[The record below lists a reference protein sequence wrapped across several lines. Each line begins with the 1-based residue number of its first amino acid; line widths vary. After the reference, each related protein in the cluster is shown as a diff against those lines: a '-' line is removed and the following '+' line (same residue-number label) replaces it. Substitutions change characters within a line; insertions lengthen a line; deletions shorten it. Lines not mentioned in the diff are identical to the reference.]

1 MKLIII
7 FIALFGIQITNSFG
21 EVIDVRNSVIV
32 SEGTTCLGCPSLAP
46 VVPLFATFEDQKE
59 LQGLMVQTQLTPEIP
74 MEADF
79 EDVAPEISTDTI
91 ELSPLVPMK
100 ADFSTTL

>member
-1 MKLIII
+1 MKFIII
-7 FIALFGIQITNSFG
+7 FIALFGIQITTTLG
-21 EVIDVRNSVIV
+21 EVIDVRSYTIIL
-32 SEGTTCLGCPSLAP
+32 EGGPCIGCLTLTP
-46 VVPLFATFEDQKE
+46 VVPHFATFEDQKE
-59 LQGLMVQTQLTPEIP
+59 LQGIMVQTQLIPEIP

-79 EDVAPEISTDTI
+79 EDVSPALSTDTI